1 MNGKTNELT
10 VLPSV
15 LSSLWLTGALV
26 SVDAMG
32 THRNI
37 AEQIILRGGDYL
49 MALKDNQPIL
59 KGLTESIFSSTTPI
73 SVYTT
78 EEKGHGRVEKRTCSI
93 MDTTLLEQEGMYEK
107 WPGLKRIIKMERE
120 RTENGARSRETIYYL
135 SSVEKDEASYYAMRI
150 RAHWGIENKLHWHLD
165 VTFREDMCRVR
176 ANNGAV
182 NFSAMRKY
190 ALEMLKSRTINSAL
204 NEDAKMYVEH

>member
-1 MNGKTNELT
+1 
-10 VLPSV
+10 
-15 LSSLWLTGALV
+15 
-26 SVDAMG
+26 
-32 THRNI
+32 
-37 AEQIILRGGDYL
+37 
-49 MALKDNQPIL
+49 
-59 KGLTESIFSSTTPI
+59 ESIFSRTTPI

-176 ANNGAV
+176 AKNGAV

-190 ALEMLKSRTINSAL
+190 ALEMLKKQNDKLSLKRRRKKCMWSTEYLYKVFKDS
-204 NEDAKMYVEH
+204 